1 MAKEHSS
8 GVKFE
13 AGDHIKGYEILKAFD
28 PGGFAFAGK
37 ARAPNG
43 RVVFFKKYKRPGGS
57 SPWLGGFVSY
67 QTELKQRI
75 QGNPAAKAL
84 CYEFIEFFEMS
95 RTGAAVPLRVFYQ
108 VFEWVEG
115 GGDLR
120 KMLDEAKSNPAK
132 YAWIQK
138 VNFARMMMAG
148 VNAIHKG
155 GVIHTDLKPENLYL
169 IPDAS
174 VTAKYKLRIIDMD
187 FSLLEGKQAPWH
199 GFEGYTGTPGYM
211 SPEHAPGRI
220 PLKASDVFTCGLMLG
235 ELLGGAHPAAPS
247 LDTYEEQISTG
258 RLKRINVQETI
269 EGVPDIDFL
278 NSVINACLR
287 PEFNKRPT
295 AEQVLNALNGRL
307 SEWDGKRPV
316 SAVTGLP
323 PLSPKPSPR
332 PTPPPPPPPPKPSPT
347 PTPPSP
353 KAIQRIELT
362 GPKGEKIVA
371 ALDTTYGRG
380 LLKSWGGD
388 YEMFFSPEQFRLF
401 KDPAGRWMIE
411 HSSAAKNS
419 TNLNGAPLSGPAVVQ
434 SGMTVSLGK
443 TGKCPIKLN
452 LI

>member
-43 RVVFFKKYKRPGGS
+43 RVVFFKKYRRPGGS

-120 KMLDEAKSNPAK
+120 KMLDEAKSNPAT

-187 FSLLEGKQAPWH
+187 VSLLEGKQAPWH

-247 LDTYEEQISTG
+247 LDTYDEQISTG

-316 SAVTGLP
+316 S
-323 PLSPKPSPR
+323 
-332 PTPPPPPPPPKPSPT
+332 PPPPPPPPP
-347 PTPPSP
+347 PTPPPHPPTAPSFL
-353 KAIQRIELT
+353 RSS
-362 GPKGEKIVA
+362 G
-371 ALDTTYGRG
+371 
-380 LLKSWGGD
+380 
-388 YEMFFSPEQFRLF
+388 FRDVT
-401 KDPAGRWMIE
+401 K
-411 HSSAAKNS
+411 
-419 TNLNGAPLSGPAVVQ
+419 
-434 SGMTVSLGK
+434 
-443 TGKCPIKLN
+443 
-452 LI
+452 